1 MAEIE
6 TKHTEPDFTDF
17 FREAYTLVDVDRA
30 QMYGD
35 GKANMRR
42 IARLW
47 SEYLGVDIRAKDVAA
62 MMVLHKVSRIAE
74 FQTKPSMNMHD
85 SWIDIAGYAALGDS
99 I

>member
-1 MAEIE
+1 MAEIKTE
-6 TKHTEPDFTDF
+6 RTKPDFTDF

-35 GKANMRR
+35 GKVNMRR

-62 MMVLHKVSRIAE
+62 MMILHKVSRIAE
-74 FQTKPSMNMHD
+74 SHKRAGMNTHD

-99 I
+99 L

>member
-1 MAEIE
+1 MESCHSQAPS
-6 TKHTEPDFTDF
+6 TTSDF
-17 FREAYTLVDVDRA
+17 FTVACKLVDMDRA

-35 GKANMRR
+35 GTTNMRR

-62 MMVLHKVSRIAE
+62 MMILHKVSRIAE
-74 FQTKPSMNMHD
+74 SHKRAGMNTHD